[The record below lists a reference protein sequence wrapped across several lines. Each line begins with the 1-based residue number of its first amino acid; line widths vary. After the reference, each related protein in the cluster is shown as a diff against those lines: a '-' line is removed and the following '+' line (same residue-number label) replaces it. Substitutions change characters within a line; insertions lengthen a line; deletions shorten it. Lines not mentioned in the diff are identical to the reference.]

1 MKNKKITTSLL
12 TAGMV
17 LAIGITPFVH
27 SNTME
32 AATLISQ
39 SDHEKVMSFTKKDLK
54 EATGIQ
60 LEPATVLPLP
70 TTTITICHRPSIE
83 SHYH

>member
-54 EATGIQ
+54 RSNGHSIGAGDSTSRSSGIKATNHLGNIR
-60 LEPATVLPLP
+60 LF
-70 TTTITICHRPSIE
+70 HN
-83 SHYH
+83 

>member
-1 MKNKKITTSLL
+1 MKNKKITTGLL

-54 EATGIQ
+54 EATGRSSGIK
-60 LEPATVLPLP
+60 ATNHLGNIRLF
-70 TTTITICHRPSIE
+70 HN
-83 SHYH
+83 

>member
-39 SDHEKVMSFTKKDLK
+39 SDHEKSNEFYQERLK
-54 EATGIQ
+54 RSKRAFNWSRRQYKPFI
-60 LEPATVLPLP
+60 
-70 TTTITICHRPSIE
+70 RN
-83 SHYH
+83 

>member
-1 MKNKKITTSLL
+1 MKNKKITTGLL

-39 SDHEKVMSFTKKDLK
+39 SDHEKVMGFTKKDLK
-54 EATGIQ
+54 EERAFNWSRRQYKPFI
-60 LEPATVLPLP
+60 
-70 TTTITICHRPSIE
+70 RN
-83 SHYH
+83 

>member
-1 MKNKKITTSLL
+1 MFVNKITMNTKEVLNENKKITTSLL

-39 SDHEKVMSFTKKDLK
+39 SDHEK
-54 EATGIQ
+54 
-60 LEPATVLPLP
+60 
-70 TTTITICHRPSIE
+70 
-83 SHYH
+83 

>member
-54 EATGIQ
+54 ETSRSSGIKATNHLGNIR
-60 LEPATVLPLP
+60 LF
-70 TTTITICHRPSIE
+70 HN
-83 SHYH
+83 